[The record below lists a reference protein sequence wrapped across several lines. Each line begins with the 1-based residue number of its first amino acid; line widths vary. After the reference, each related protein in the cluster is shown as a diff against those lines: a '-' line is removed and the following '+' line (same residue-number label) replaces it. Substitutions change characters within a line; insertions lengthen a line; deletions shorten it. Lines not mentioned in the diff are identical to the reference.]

1 MLGIEAML
9 SESISIPVSISEAF
23 AGFGTAEGILHYEND
38 SLRLELE
45 PKLFGFIDSG
55 VKEHTVSIDDLIHV
69 EFKSGWLNHSLTI
82 QAKSLKSFEGV
93 PGTTQGRLE
102 LAINKKDIKQAE
114 HLATMM
120 SAHLTTRQI
129 NRIKEDLNSI

>member
-1 MLGIEAML
+1 MLGIEVML

-38 SLRLELE
+38 TLRLEIE

-55 VKEHTVSIDDLIHV
+55 VKEHTVSIDDLIQV
-69 EFKSGWLNHSLTI
+69 EFKNGWLSRSLTI

-102 LAINKKDIKQAE
+102 LAISKKDIKQTE

-120 SAHLTTRQI
+120 SAHMTTRQL

>member
-1 MLGIEAML
+1 MLGIEVML

-23 AGFGTAEGILHYEND
+23 AGFGTAEGLLHYEND
-38 SLRLELE
+38 TLRLELE

-55 VKEHTVSIDDLIHV
+55 VKEHTVSIDDLIQV
-69 EFKSGWLNHSLTI
+69 EFKNGWLSRSLTI

-102 LAINKKDIKQAE
+102 LAISKKDTNQAE

-120 SAHLTTRQI
+120 SAHMTTRQL